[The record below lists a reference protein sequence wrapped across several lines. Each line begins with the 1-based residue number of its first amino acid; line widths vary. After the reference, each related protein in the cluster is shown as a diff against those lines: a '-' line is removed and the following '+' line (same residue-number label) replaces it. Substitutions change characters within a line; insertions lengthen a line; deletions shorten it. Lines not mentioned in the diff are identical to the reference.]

1 MIMLVK
7 ELPTMMDTYDAEVNM
22 INKSHSNGVHIFLKS
37 SKRHCLKIK
46 KYFSSNN

>member
-7 ELPTMMDTYDAEVNM
+7 ELPTMMGTYAAEVNM

-46 KYFSSNN
+46 KYFPSNN

>member
-7 ELPTMMDTYDAEVNM
+7 ELPRITGAYDVEVNM
-22 INKSHSNGVHIFLKS
+22 INKSHSNGVHIFLKTT
-37 SKRHCLKIK
+37 KRCRLKIK